1 MTVDAGMLLVAASIL
16 VWLMI
21 VLPVVLLLV
30 VAVWFVVRPKPS
42 VDEIEERQ
50 QASAENAPSKADRP
64 RPPTS

>member
-1 MTVDAGMLLVAASIL
+1 MTVDAGTLLVAANIF
-16 VWLMI
+16 VWFMI

-42 VDEIEERQ
+42 GDEIEERH
-50 QASAENAPSKADRP
+50 QASTENAPGKADRP

>member
-30 VAVWFVVRPKPS
+30 GAVWFVVRPKPS
-42 VDEIEERQ
+42 VDEIEERR
-50 QASAENAPSKADRP
+50 QASAENAPGKADRP